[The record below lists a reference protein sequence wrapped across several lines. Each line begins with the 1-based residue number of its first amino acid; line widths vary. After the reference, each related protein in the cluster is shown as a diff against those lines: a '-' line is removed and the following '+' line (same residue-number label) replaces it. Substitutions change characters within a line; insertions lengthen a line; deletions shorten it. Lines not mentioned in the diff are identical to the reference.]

1 MPGTSTPPPPVQHN
15 VTFQVDMRNVTAGY
29 TTPEVNGTFNGWCGN
44 CNAMSDANND
54 SIWEVTLPLN
64 AGQIEYKFAADA
76 WAIQENLM
84 PGMPCVLT
92 VGANTNRVF
101 NIMADT
107 VLPVVCWESCV
118 GCSSTPPPPAKAQI
132 DLPITWD
139 DSANVNYAFTAFGGN
154 TSALIAD
161 PFNAA
166 NTVLMSTKTV
176 GAQTWAGTTFGDLA
190 TPIPFGTGSTTLSV
204 VVFSQA
210 SGTLAT
216 RLKVEDK
223 TNPGIFS
230 EVDVIAAF
238 SGGWDTLSFDFSMA
252 TVTPNFANTYDRVS
266 IFYDFNNAG
275 NGNTY
280 YADNVWFAPGASA
293 PPPPFQDTVEI
304 TINVNMNLVTV
315 DSSGVYLAGGASF
328 GVPGDNLMVDANS
341 DGTYTIVV
349 RRPKGFTGNYTF
361 TNGNCP
367 SWACKENIAG
377 QSCANGQFNDRLMSM
392 VMNDT
397 TISTC
402 FGFCTSDGTCPG
414 SIDSSEV
421 TFVVNMNEY
430 TNPFTSVELNGT
442 FNGWCGNCNPM
453 NDTDNDGIWETTLT
467 LANGAYEYKFTY
479 DNWTGQETLDPSED
493 SLCTITSGNFTN
505 RSIDVMADV
514 TTTSFCW
521 EACDKC
527 ITDFT
532 EEFSIEQLKVIS
544 LLSEKKIQISGYD
557 LSNYTVQVYDIVG
570 KTIVSSTSL
579 YGNIGTLDMSSV
591 SSGIY
596 IVTVRNENS
605 ISSHKVLV
613 K

>member
-1 MPGTSTPPPPVQHN
+1 
-15 VTFQVDMRNVTAGY
+15 
-29 TTPEVNGTFNGWCGN
+29 
-44 CNAMSDANND
+44 
-54 SIWEVTLPLN
+54 
-64 AGQIEYKFAADA
+64 
-76 WAIQENLM
+76 
-84 PGMPCVLT
+84 
-92 VGANTNRVF
+92 
-101 NIMADT
+101 
-107 VLPVVCWESCV
+107 
-118 GCSSTPPPPAKAQI
+118 
-132 DLPITWD
+132 
-139 DSANVNYAFTAFGGN
+139 
-154 TSALIAD
+154 
-161 PFNAA
+161 
-166 NTVLMSTKTV
+166 
-176 GAQTWAGTTFGDLA
+176 
-190 TPIPFGTGSTTLSV
+190 
-204 VVFSQA
+204 
-210 SGTLAT
+210 
-216 RLKVEDK
+216 
-223 TNPGIFS
+223 
-230 EVDVIAAF
+230 
-238 SGGWDTLSFDFSMA
+238 
-252 TVTPNFANTYDRVS
+252 
-266 IFYDFNNAG
+266 
-275 NGNTY
+275 
-280 YADNVWFAPGASA
+280 
-293 PPPPFQDTVEI
+293 
-304 TINVNMNLVTV
+304 
-315 DSSGVYLAGGASF
+315 LAGGASF

-453 NDTDNDGIWETTLT
+453 SDTDNDGIWETTLT